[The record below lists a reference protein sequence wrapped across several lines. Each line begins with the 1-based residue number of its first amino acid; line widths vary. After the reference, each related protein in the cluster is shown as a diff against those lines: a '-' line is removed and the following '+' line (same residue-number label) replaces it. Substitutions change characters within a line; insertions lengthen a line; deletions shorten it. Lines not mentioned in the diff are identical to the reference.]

1 MSDPSNNE
9 FIDIPLTE
17 DEREEG
23 SDEIEKVHAFNPLSD
38 IIDNEKHV
46 TIQIED
52 KTIEDD
58 FPVEDIKNDIEHNIE
73 TNMFKS
79 DLAKN
84 LNIIKKKL
92 EIKSDLRKDTILDL
106 NYVLNSEKNKLKQF
120 DSSADFLSC
129 KGNKDRLSYQK
140 IEQGLKDMYDDSNE
154 YNSSAM
160 DILASYVKGQKLLY
174 MESKY
179 HCERKLNTL
188 QFPAIF
194 LSSLT
199 SVLAGALENVT
210 YGNIVLSAI
219 SATIAFLLAVVSYLK
234 LDAEAE
240 AHKTSSHQYDKLQ
253 SMCEFSSGYFLLFG
267 DNDNNIDED
276 EMVSIKGRLK
286 TLETKIKE
294 IKETNQFL
302 IPRVIRYSYPNIF
315 NINVFSL
322 IKKIDNCRKDYITK
336 LRDVTRRIDTIKH
349 EMENIKT
356 SDGFDSDDSDM
367 NGTKYYRLKD
377 ELIFRKRCQADAV
390 STILLLKSAF
400 SIVDQIFQAEIFA
413 AEQRRHSACS
423 SCCYK
428 PVPVEPDTNNF
439 IKYIMDPFK
448 QYTSW
453 ERVDPRGQRRDLV
466 KSYVDNFNK
475 ELSKLSRKEDKL
487 KLRKTFIKEL
497 KKKTKK

>member
-1 MSDPSNNE
+1 MD
-9 FIDIPLTE
+9 
-17 DEREEG
+17 
-23 SDEIEKVHAFNPLSD
+23 
-38 IIDNEKHV
+38 
-46 TIQIED
+46 
-52 KTIEDD
+52 
-58 FPVEDIKNDIEHNIE
+58 
-73 TNMFKS
+73 
-79 DLAKN
+79 
-84 LNIIKKKL
+84 
-92 EIKSDLRKDTILDL
+92 
-106 NYVLNSEKNKLKQF
+106 KNKLKQF

-160 DILASYVKGQKLLY
+160 DILASYVKGQKLFY

-179 HCERKLNTL
+179 HCEKKLNTL

-267 DNDNNIDED
+267 DNDNNIDEED
-276 EMVSIKGRLK
+276 DMVSIKGRLK

-322 IKKIDNCRKDYITK
+322 IKK
-336 LRDVTRRIDTIKH
+336 
-349 EMENIKT
+349 
-356 SDGFDSDDSDM
+356 
-367 NGTKYYRLKD
+367 
-377 ELIFRKRCQADAV
+377 
-390 STILLLKSAF
+390 
-400 SIVDQIFQAEIFA
+400 
-413 AEQRRHSACS
+413 
-423 SCCYK
+423 
-428 PVPVEPDTNNF
+428 
-439 IKYIMDPFK
+439 
-448 QYTSW
+448 
-453 ERVDPRGQRRDLV
+453 
-466 KSYVDNFNK
+466 
-475 ELSKLSRKEDKL
+475 
-487 KLRKTFIKEL
+487 
-497 KKKTKK
+497 